1 MQNIE
6 IVEASVDE
14 YKEVAELVTSLL
26 IELEPESTEEF
37 LNMKL
42 DETTRTL
49 LDSSKIWAFLAKS
62 QGKPIGVITLHECAA
77 IYSGGVFGEISE
89 LYVRPD
95 FRSLKVGKLL
105 LDSAV
110 EKGNELNWRRLEVGT
125 PPLNES
131 PRTIKFYEDQGFTCT
146 GSRMRRLIQA

>member
-1 MQNIE
+1 MSQ
-6 IVEASVDE
+6 
-14 YKEVAELVTSLL
+14 
-26 IELEPESTEEF
+26 
-37 LNMKL
+37 KL
-42 DETTRTL
+42 FNTL
-49 LDSSKIWAFLAKS
+49 LVLFCLSYCAERSINITDKN
-62 QGKPIGVITLHECAA
+62 GKVV
-77 IYSGGVFGEISE
+77 GGILGEISE
-89 LYVRPD
+89 LYVHPD

-146 GSRMRRLIQA
+146 GSRMRRLIQT